1 MRIVLSYRRST
12 NPVRSLLRPD
22 SLESFQVDIGP
33 VIRDTTPNP
42 LLAKAWE
49 EALVNEETHDHMAY
63 WKGRLFA
70 NQAASR
76 GGIVRDRKRKSSQGD
91 GLRSEN
97 KTENV
102 DDDEGESL
110 FIKKEISDP
119 VTNSSD
125 NTDTSSLALS
135 ESPSKRTKL
144 SGSTRSSIFSQR
156 SSDPSVTTDHSTQ
169 RMPLSSS
176 SVPGDVS
183 EVSKDLR

>member
-1 MRIVLSYRRST
+1 MSIVLSYRGST
-12 NPVRSLLRPD
+12 NQVRSLLRPD
-22 SLESFQVDIGP
+22 SLEPFQVDIGP

-42 LLAKAWE
+42 LLAKAWK
-49 EALVNEETHDHMAY
+49 EALANEEIHDHMTY

-76 GGIVRDRKRKSSQGD
+76 GGNVGDRKRKSSQGD
-91 GLRSEN
+91 GLRSED

-110 FIKKEISDP
+110 FIKKEFSDP
-119 VTNSSD
+119 VTNFSD

-135 ESPSKRTKL
+135 ESPSKRTKQ

-156 SSDPSVTTDHSTQ
+156 SSDQSVSTNPSIP
-169 RMPLSSS
+169 RILLSSS
-176 SVPGDVS
+176 TVPEDVT